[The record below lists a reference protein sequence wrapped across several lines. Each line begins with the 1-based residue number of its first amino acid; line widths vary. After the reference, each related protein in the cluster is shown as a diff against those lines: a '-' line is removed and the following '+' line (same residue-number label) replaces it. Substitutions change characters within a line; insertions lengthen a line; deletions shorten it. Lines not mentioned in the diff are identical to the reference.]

1 MSLDGCVRRSDEFT
15 FICSSL
21 LCVCMTKLRTMAKLW
36 AWWEGKTV
44 SLFGSLDACVNHIL
58 CFASTLVRLS
68 DFECRKSC
76 FFGRCQSFNW
86 KKIVNSLSPSSPSA
100 SSSLRAIYDVIMHFI
115 PGEIPSPTAGTELIK
130 FCFSFFSFFNL
141 HRQKRNRMEIYPVVR
156 AKIPTPTRPLTP
168 TMIRRDWGSK
178 GSCNAIVLRS
188 PMIKSTAWRKSLSG
202 LTIQSKRCDDFF
214 LVSWRFLNVSYSA
227 SLPENVWRLRL
238 DYRRRGFKFGSLI
251 EGNK

>member
-1 MSLDGCVRRSDEFT
+1 MVVYGGATSLHLYAPPYCVYVWQNCEQWQNFGLGGKEKLFRSSVRSMLVLTIFCASLQPSWGCQTLNVA
-15 FICSSL
+15 SL
-21 LCVCMTKLRTMAKLW
+21 VFLGDVKVLT
-36 AWWEGKTV
+36 E
-44 SLFGSLDACVNHIL
+44 
-58 CFASTLVRLS
+58 
-68 DFECRKSC
+68 
-76 FFGRCQSFNW
+76 
-86 KKIVNSLSPSSPSA
+86 KKIVNSLSPSSPST

-202 LTIQSKRCDDFF
+202 LTIQSKKCDDFF
-214 LVSWRFLNVSYSA
+214 WFLEDS
-227 SLPENVWRLRL
+227 
-238 DYRRRGFKFGSLI
+238 
-251 EGNK
+251 